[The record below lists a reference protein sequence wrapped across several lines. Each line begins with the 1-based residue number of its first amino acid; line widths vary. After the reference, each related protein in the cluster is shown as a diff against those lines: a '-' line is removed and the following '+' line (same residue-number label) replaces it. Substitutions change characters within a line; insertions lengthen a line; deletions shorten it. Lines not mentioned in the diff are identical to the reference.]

1 MYFIILLYP
10 EIPVLA
16 LLNFHFSIYPY
27 MDKSDGDNTFENV
40 YDMLNIM
47 TPESKKV
54 NIFKYLVMKLTPL
67 FIILALLC
75 YRTKNNIYY
84 ITGIG
89 N

>member
-1 MYFIILLYP
+1 
-10 EIPVLA
+10 
-16 LLNFHFSIYPY
+16 

-67 FIILALLC
+67 YIITCLVVL
-75 YRTKNNIYY
+75 
-84 ITGIG
+84 
-89 N
+89 